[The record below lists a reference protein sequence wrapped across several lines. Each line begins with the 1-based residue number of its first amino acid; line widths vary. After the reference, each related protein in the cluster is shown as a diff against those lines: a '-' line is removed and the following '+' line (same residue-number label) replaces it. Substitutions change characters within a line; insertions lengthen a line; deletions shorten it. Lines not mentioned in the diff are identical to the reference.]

1 MKVLVCAE
9 VRSGELDRVSLELL
23 QAARGIVRDGD
34 EVTALV
40 VADGGQSAA
49 LHLGS
54 ADRVILALDA
64 ALAKPTAEAYRRIL
78 CDVTASYGPD
88 LVLIAY
94 STTGLGIAADL
105 AYRVDLPLV
114 AYVTDVQR
122 TERSVTATAQL
133 HGGKILANV
142 MIDGPAIV
150 IINPGVFEEI
160 ASSPVDPASIVE
172 FDPKANLE
180 GLKIRL
186 TGEESPELGGTDV
199 VDLMAA
205 ERIVCVGRGI
215 GDEHGIPEL
224 RRLAV
229 LLNAE
234 LAGSRPIVDNGWL
247 PKHLQV
253 GKSGHKV
260 KPRLYLALGVSG
272 APEHLEGMARSDLII
287 AVNTDPQAP
296 IFGVAHYGVICDV
309 RSFAAALSSRLESG

>member
-1 MKVLVCAE
+1 MKLLVCAE
-9 VRSGELDRVSLELL
+9 ARSGELDRVSLELL
-23 QAARGIVRDGD
+23 QAARGIARDGD

-40 VADGGQSAA
+40 VADGGNSAA
-49 LHLGS
+49 RHLGA
-54 ADRVILALDA
+54 ADRLILALDPE
-64 ALAKPTAEAYRRIL
+64 LATPTAEAYRRIL
-78 CDVTASYGPD
+78 CDVTAKYQPD

-94 STTGLGIAADL
+94 STTGLGIAADV
-105 AYRVDLPLV
+105 AFRADLPLV
-114 AYVTDVQR
+114 AYVTGLQR
-122 TERSVTATAQL
+122 SEHSISVTAQVY
-133 HGGKILANV
+133 GGKILAKV
-142 MIDGPAIV
+142 DIGRPAIV
-150 IINPGVFEEI
+150 MINPGGFEEI
-160 ASSPVDPASIVE
+160 ASSYIDPASIVNH
-172 FDPKANLE
+172 DPKANLE
-180 GLKIRL
+180 DLGVRL
-186 TGEESPELGGTDV
+186 TREESTEPTGSDV
-199 VDLMAA
+199 VNLEAA

-253 GKSGHKV
+253 GKSGRKV

-296 IFGVAHYGVICDV
+296 IFGVAHYGVVCDV
-309 RSFAAALSSRLESG
+309 HSFAAALSSRLEDA

>member
-1 MKVLVCAE
+1 MKLLVCAE
-9 VRSGELDRVSLELL
+9 ARLGELDRVSLELL
-23 QAARGIVRDGD
+23 QAARGIARDGD

-40 VADGGQSAA
+40 VADGGNSAA
-49 LHLGS
+49 QHLGA
-54 ADRVILALDA
+54 ADRLVLALDPV
-64 ALAKPTAEAYRRIL
+64 LAIPTAEAYRRIL
-78 CDVTASYGPD
+78 CDVTASYQPD

-105 AYRVDLPLV
+105 AFRADLPLV
-114 AYVTDVQR
+114 AYVTGLQR
-122 TERSVTATAQL
+122 SEHSISATAQV

-142 MIDGPAIV
+142 DIGGPAIV
-150 IINPGVFEEI
+150 MINPGVFEEI
-160 ASSPVDPASIVE
+160 ASSQVDSASIVNH
-172 FDPKANLE
+172 DPKANLKDL
-180 GLKIRL
+180 GVRL
-186 TGEESPELGGTDV
+186 TGEESPEPTGSDV
-199 VDLMAA
+199 VDLEAA

-229 LLNAE
+229 LLSAE

-253 GKSGHKV
+253 GKSGRTV

-296 IFGVAHYGVICDV
+296 IFGVAHYGAVCDV
-309 RSFAAALSSRLESG
+309 YSFAVALSSRLDDG

>member
-1 MKVLVCAE
+1 MKFLVCAE
-9 VRSGELDRVSLELL
+9 ARSGELDRVSLELL
-23 QAARGIVRDGD
+23 QAARDVARDGD

-40 VADGGQSAA
+40 VADGGHSAVR
-49 LHLGS
+49 HLGA
-54 ADRVILALDA
+54 ADRLIVALDS

-78 CDVTASYGPD
+78 CDIMASYRPD

-94 STTGLGIAADL
+94 STTGLGVAADL
-105 AYRVDLPLV
+105 AFRADLPLV
-114 AYVTDVQR
+114 AYVTGLQR
-122 TERSVTATAQL
+122 SERSIAATAQV

-142 MIDGPAIV
+142 DIDGPAIV
-150 IINPGVFEEI
+150 MINPGSFEEI
-160 ASSPVDPASIVE
+160 ASSQVDPASII
-172 FDPKANLE
+172 DHSPKANLE
-180 GLKIRL
+180 DLRVRL
-186 TGEESPELGGTDV
+186 TGEESPEPAGSDV
-199 VDLMAA
+199 VALAAA

-215 GDEHGIPEL
+215 GDEHGFPEF

-287 AVNTDPQAP
+287 AVNIDRQAP
-296 IFGVAHYGVICDV
+296 IFGVAHYGAVCDV
-309 RSFAAALSSRLESG
+309 HGFVAALNNRLEDG

>member
-1 MKVLVCAE
+1 MKLLVCAE
-9 VRSGELDRVSLELL
+9 ARSGELDRVSLELL
-23 QAARGIVRDGD
+23 QAARGIAWDGD

-40 VADGGQSAA
+40 VADGGHFAA
-49 LHLGS
+49 QHLGA
-54 ADRVILALDA
+54 ADRLILALDP

-78 CDVTASYGPD
+78 CDVAASHRPD

-105 AYRVDLPLV
+105 AFRADLPLV
-114 AYVTDVQR
+114 AYVTGLQR
-122 TERSVTATAQL
+122 SERSITATAQV

-142 MIDGPAIV
+142 DIGGPAIV
-150 IINPGVFEEI
+150 MINPGAFEEI
-160 ASSPVDPASIVE
+160 ASSQVDPASIVDH
-172 FDPKANLE
+172 DPKADLE
-180 GLKIRL
+180 DLRVRL
-186 TGEESPELGGTDV
+186 TGEESPEPSGTDV
-199 VDLMAA
+199 VDLAAA

-229 LLNAE
+229 LLSAE
-234 LAGSRPIVDNGWL
+234 LAGSRPIVDNAWL

-253 GKSGHKV
+253 GKSGRKV

-296 IFGVAHYGVICDV
+296 IFGVAHYGAVCDV
-309 RSFAAALSSRLESG
+309 HSFAAALSNRLEDG